1 MVDPDMPNR
10 GTPEGGT
17 RGPITVVVV
26 DDHPLYRSGVVR
38 TLADDGRFAVLA
50 EGSSAGEAVELART
64 HAPMVILLDI
74 SMPGNGVEAA
84 RQIAAVAPGV
94 HVAMLTVSETD
105 DDIMAALQAG
115 AKGYLLKGVGADD
128 LVSIVAAI
136 AAGESYVS
144 PGLAAR
150 LLVSLNAKGSAPA
163 AAPSPLGG
171 LTAREEQILRLVAQG
186 LSNKEVGR
194 KLALQEKTVKHYMT
208 NILQKLHARNRVE
221 AAMMAREGWAP
232 KSG

>member
-1 MVDPDMPNR
+1 MADPAS
-10 GTPEGGT
+10 GGT
-17 RGPITVVVV
+17 ITVVVV

-38 TLADDGRFAVLA
+38 TLADDGRFTVLA
-50 EGSSAGEAVELART
+50 EGSSADEAVELAGR

-84 RQIAAVAPGV
+84 RRIAEAAPAVA
-94 HVAMLTVSETD
+94 VAMLTVSETD

-115 AKGYLLKGVGADD
+115 AKGYVLKGVGAED
-128 LVSIVAAI
+128 LVSIVAGI

-150 LLVSLNAKGSAPA
+150 LLVSLNARGSTPAPT
-163 AAPSPLGG
+163 PSPLAG

-208 NILQKLHARNRVE
+208 NILQKLQARNRVE
-221 AAMMAREGWAP
+221 AAMMAREGWLSKGP
-232 KSG
+232 

>member
-1 MVDPDMPNR
+1 MVDPDTSDR
-10 GTPEGGT
+10 GTLEGGP

-50 EGSSAGEAVELART
+50 EGSSAAEAVELART

-84 RQIAAVAPGV
+84 RQIATVAPGV

-128 LVSIVAAI
+128 LVSIVAGI

-208 NILQKLHARNRVE
+208 NILQKLQVRNRVE
-221 AAMMAREGWAP
+221 ATIKAGEMWG
-232 KSG
+232 KVG

>member
-1 MVDPDMPNR
+1 MVDPDTSDR
-10 GTPEGGT
+10 GKPEGGT
-17 RGPITVVVV
+17 PGLITVIVV

-50 EGSSAGEAVELART
+50 EGSSAAEAVELART

-84 RQIAAVAPGV
+84 RQIATISPGV
-94 HVAMLTVSETD
+94 AVAMLTVSETD

-128 LVSIVAAI
+128 LLSIVAGI
-136 AAGESYVS
+136 AAGDSYVS

-163 AAPSPLGG
+163 AAASPLGG

-208 NILQKLHARNRVE
+208 NILQKLQARNRVE
-221 AAMMAREGWAP
+221 AAMMAREAWQP
-232 KSG
+232 KQG